1 MSFQVDPVTGLLVTE
16 QVILEVPVW
25 ASIDDAM
32 IERLDSEARSSVVMQ
47 KTMAVLH

>member
-16 QVILEVPVW
+16 RVILEVPAW
-25 ASIDDAM
+25 AHIADAM
-32 IERLDSEARSSVVMQ
+32 IERFDSEARSGVVTQ